1 MSYTGVPAF
10 QNDYYQN
17 LLQQAYNTAQQPY
30 QVSPVP
36 GVAGINDWQ
45 QQSLDLASG
54 GVGAWQPYYDQSQN
68 ALDQAGNF
76 TQFAGNASV
85 YDPNVMLQHLNPMLE
100 GSQQEIARL
109 ANQNFQNSTMPSLNS
124 NFGMAGQFGSAR
136 HEDAMTHAAQLNQ
149 QAISGAQATASN
161 AAYNNAAN
169 DYLGWGQLGAQS
181 GTNAA
186 NASNQ
191 IATGWQAMGA
201 GAQQRNTNDIGNLTQ
216 AGGVV
221 GTNEQNNLN
230 WANQQFNQ
238 QQAWP
243 WTQIQNMTAA
253 MGNGQQFSTN
263 GAATGPSNVS
273 SNTNPYAGALTQ
285 FATGG

>member
-1 MSYTGVPAF
+1 
-10 QNDYYQN
+10 
-17 LLQQAYNTAQQPY
+17 
-30 QVSPVP
+30 
-36 GVAGINDWQ
+36 
-45 QQSLDLASG
+45 
-54 GVGAWQPYYDQSQN
+54 
-68 ALDQAGNF
+68 
-76 TQFAGNASV
+76 
-85 YDPNVMLQHLNPMLE
+85 
-100 GSQQEIARL
+100 
-109 ANQNFQNSTMPSLNS
+109 
-124 NFGMAGQFGSAR
+124 
-136 HEDAMTHAAQLNQ
+136 
-149 QAISGAQATASN
+149 
-161 AAYNNAAN
+161 
-169 DYLGWGQLGAQS
+169 
-181 GTNAA
+181 
-186 NASNQ
+186 
-191 IATGWQAMGA
+191 MGA